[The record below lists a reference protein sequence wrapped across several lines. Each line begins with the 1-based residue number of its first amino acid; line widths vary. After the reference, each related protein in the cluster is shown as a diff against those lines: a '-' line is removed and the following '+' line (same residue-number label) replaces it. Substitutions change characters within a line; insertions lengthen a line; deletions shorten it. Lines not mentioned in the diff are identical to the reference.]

1 MVIIFF
7 FLRNFISLIFWVGIF
22 KKRVVV
28 RLVLFEFFRRAR
40 GFFCVIIL
48 LFLIFMLFMGK
59 MKWGDLICIFSFF
72 LICYKTVCQYIT
84 LLWNMEVFVIR
95 VQVRV
100 FGLRILMEI
109 FLCICQIL
117 KVWILYFFMF
127 LVFRFRFSRFEF

>member
-72 LICYKTVCQYIT
+72 LICYKTVCQYIM

>member
-72 LICYKTVCQYIT
+72 LICYKTVCLYIT